1 MSRSSSKQITLS
13 REELDAQVADF
24 LKKGGTIDQIPP
36 GVSGMQGN
44 HKGPKHIRITP
55 AKR

>member
-1 MSRSSSKQITLS
+1 MSRSSNKQITLS